1 MREYIRW
8 WITEWDLKRLF
19 PEYQPEIEATPLTF
33 DYTEDAELQESD
45 ADDPNGDRPD
55 ETRDGWS
62 GADSSPSWGEG
73 AAGRSV
79 ADARSGAPH

>member
-33 DYTEDAELQESD
+33 DYSEDADLQESD
-45 ADDPNGDRPD
+45 AEGANGDRPD
-55 ETRDGWS
+55 DRRDGWS
-62 GADSSPSWGEG
+62 ETKASPAWGEG
-73 AAGRSV
+73 MVGQSV
-79 ADARSGAPH
+79 EDARSGAPY